1 MQDTLK
7 QEIIAAAEAYRVDK
21 GMDQKAFAKF
31 AGVNYS
37 YYNVVRGGKFVY
49 GATVIDDAFFRTIA
63 RAIGFQLE
71 TIYWP
76 HRDTAQYVDVMTAL
90 HQAREKIEPRMI
102 VGETGCG
109 KTYAID
115 RFCEQNPIGVYRV
128 TVTDYDTIRDI
139 LEEVVKT
146 LGIKI
151 EARRGALLRG
161 VCAALR
167 EQAAGGRK
175 VMLIIDE
182 AENTK
187 VPGLKAYKA
196 LYDLLKDFA
205 ALVLVGTPELPEKL
219 ETLRRKG
226 VAGIPQFIR
235 RFKAKTTRLEA
246 VDRSFP
252 DFRDT
257 VADAGVWRLAS
268 RLCDNYGELYDYLE
282 PALREAREG
291 GEELTEQAFRE
302 MYNLSKAM

>member
-1 MQDTLK
+1 MKDTLK
-7 QEIIAAAEAYRVDK
+7 RSIIEAAEAYRADK
-21 GMDQKAFAKF
+21 GMDQKAFSKF
-31 AGVNYS
+31 ARVNYS
-37 YYNVVRGGKFVY
+37 YYNAARSGKFVY
-49 GATVIDDAFFRTIA
+49 GKTVIDDAFFRTIA

-71 TIYWP
+71 TVYWP

-90 HQAREKIEPRMI
+90 HYSREKVEPRMI
-102 VGETGCG
+102 IGETGCG

-115 RFCEQNPIGVYRV
+115 RFCEKNPVGVYRV
-128 TVTDYDTIRDI
+128 TVNDYDTIRDI
-139 LEEVVKT
+139 LEEIIKA
-146 LGIKI
+146 LGVKI

-167 EQAAGGRK
+167 EQAIGGRK

-219 ETLRRKG
+219 ESLRRKG
-226 VAGIPQFIR
+226 VAGMPQFIR

-246 VDRSFP
+246 VNRSFP

-257 VADAGVWRLAS
+257 VSDDGIWRLAS
-268 RLCDNYGELYDYLE
+268 RLCDNYGELHDYLE
-282 PALREAREG
+282 PALREAQEN
-291 GEELTEQAFRE
+291 GEELTEESFRE
-302 MYNLSKAM
+302 MYNLSKAV